1 MFKLP
6 LLQPSLT
13 GANGVERKDSQSVMA
28 PFATGARSGKESD
41 LAAAVAA
48 AQTATFDVRSWSRQ
62 ARDITSDLA
71 ASDKYKSLALHA
83 EVKLAEALER
93 CERVSPLAHTPAGE
107 ERPNKLRTAVAC
119 QLLGEFAEL
128 CGPFAGVLTRL
139 RDELLKG
146 LYSTQY
152 ASERGGLAFD
162 QLPWF
167 SVAERLERDKQA
179 MVEERDA
186 VKGQM
191 EAQAEALGRIEEA
204 MSALRRATEASQLE
218 AAALRSHLE
227 RLSVSEESARLEAK
241 TGREE
246 LKKLRKEYLRMRDDL
261 EAERAA
267 HAGLQRRHAD
277 LNDFSVSRIAEL
289 EAVAEGAFR
298 EAEEARRLA
307 ESRMPP
313 EMFEKLKSDLALY
326 QTELAAAQANNKD
339 LEAVNSKLAHRLD
352 VMTPRPV
359 WRKLADH
366 NLQAGRRTAE
376 LVHRVEDKLGRYAN
390 ELAELKS
397 QLALAAALLQPDPA
411 PVEVQLTL
419 VTDASSYFVTEGGGD
434 TAAAAGAPAP
444 PATAEP
450 CGLAA
455 SVPRCLRW
463 PHRVPL
469 HAWSVEQA
477 EALVGAIWRAKQA
490 LEVSASAG
498 TLQSF
503 LYYYFNPQGLA
514 NESSVRLA
522 YSLYNACAT
531 HARSNSL
538 VRTFWLVLTGQ
549 AAEAAAADQRSMLS
563 GLAAVLHS
571 LPPADGGVGGGGAGG
586 GGEGGE
592 GGGGETSGGG
602 AAGDGED
609 AGAGG
614 SGGDG
619 DDERPATS
627 GSGGGGGAAAAAAG
641 SVPSSS
647 PRVRTE
653 DVAAA
658 LERFF
663 PQRPAFRL
671 NKLRDALRTQFPL
684 DTLPLDALVA
694 ALEPHALAA
703 PPPSTAPGT
712 AKAARWSAAADP
724 TAATAAAAKPAGAL
738 VAALVGQHID
748 EVQALCL
755 EVASALAEVP
765 MAEDDGGSGAA
776 SPVELPAVVEKLS
789 GLLGARRAMACVM
802 ASLGFSAAAGGE
814 GGGGGGV
821 GAAATEDGEEG
832 GAGAGGAS
840 GGSGLVVP
848 VGVVVDVGDMTQRLL
863 QRCLLKPVGNFDV
876 AGALA
881 WAREM
886 AAAA

>member
-1 MFKLP
+1 
-6 LLQPSLT
+6 
-13 GANGVERKDSQSVMA
+13 MA
-28 PFATGARSGKESD
+28 PFAAGARSGKESD

-62 ARDITSDLA
+62 ARDITSDLT

-93 CERVSPLAHTPAGE
+93 CERVSPLAHTAAGE

-128 CGPFAGVLTRL
+128 CGPFSGVLTQL

-146 LYSTQY
+146 LYSPQY

-167 SVAERLERDKQA
+167 SVAERLERDKEA
-179 MVEERDA
+179 MLEERDA

-191 EAQAEALGRIEEA
+191 EAQAGALVRIEESMA
-204 MSALRRATEASQLE
+204 ALRRATEASQLE
-218 AAALRSHLE
+218 AAALRAHLE
-227 RLSVSEESARLEAK
+227 RLSISEESARLEAK

-261 EAERAA
+261 EAEKTA
-267 HAGLQRRHAD
+267 HTALQKKHAE
-277 LNDFSVSRIAEL
+277 LNEFSIGRIAEL
-289 EAVAEGAFR
+289 EAVADGAFR
-298 EAEEARRLA
+298 EADDARRLA

-313 EMFEKLKSDLALY
+313 EMFEKLKIDLATY
-326 QTELAAAQANNKD
+326 QAELAAAEANNKD

-359 WRKLADH
+359 WRRLADH
-366 NLQAGRRTAE
+366 NIQAGRRTAE

-390 ELAELKS
+390 ELTELKA
-397 QLALAAALLQPDPA
+397 QLALASALLQPDPA
-411 PVEVQLTL
+411 PVEVQLSL
-419 VTDASSYFVTEGGGD
+419 VTDASSYFVTEGGD
-434 TAAAAGAPAP
+434 SAAAGGAAP

-469 HAWSVEQA
+469 HAWSAEQA

-490 LEVSASAG
+490 MEVTATAG

-503 LYYYFNPQGLA
+503 VYYYFNPQGLA
-514 NESSVRLA
+514 NEASVKLA
-522 YSLYNACAT
+522 YSLYNACAA
-531 HARSNSL
+531 HAKSSPVVRS
-538 VRTFWLVLTGQ
+538 FWLVLSGQ
-549 AAEAAAADQRSMLS
+549 AAEAAMTDQRAMLS

-571 LPPADGGVGGGGAGG
+571 LPLA
-586 GGEGGE
+586 E
-592 GGGGETSGGG
+592 GG
-602 AAGDGED
+602 AA
-609 AGAGG
+609 AGAAATAAAGDAEEGGTGG

-619 DDERPATS
+619 DEERPGTS
-627 GSGGGGGAAAAAAG
+627 GGGAAAAAAPAAAAG
-641 SVPSSS
+641 GA
-647 PRVRTE
+647 PRVRTD
-653 DVAAA
+653 DVVAA
-658 LERFF
+658 LEHFF

-694 ALEPHALAA
+694 ALQPHALAA

-724 TAATAAAAKPAGAL
+724 TAAAAAGGGAAAKPAGAL
-738 VAALVGQHID
+738 VAVLIGQHID

-765 MAEDDGGSGAA
+765 PAEDDGGSGAA
-776 SPVELPAVVEKLS
+776 SPAELPAVVDKLS
-789 GLLGARRAMACVM
+789 GLLGAGRAMACVM
-802 ASLGFSAAAGGE
+802 SALGFSSGGGAE
-814 GGGGGGV
+814 GGG
-821 GAAATEDGEEG
+821 AATEAGEEG
-832 GAGAGGAS
+832 GAAGAAGG
-840 GGSGLVVP
+840 GLVLP
-848 VGVVVDVGDMTQRLL
+848 AGVVVDVGDMTQRLL
-863 QRCLLKPVGNFDV
+863 QRCLIKPEGNFDV

>member
-48 AQTATFDVRSWSRQ
+48 AQTATFDVRPWSRQ
-62 ARDITSDLA
+62 AKEITSDLT

-93 CERVSPLAHTPAGE
+93 CERVSPLTHNAAGE

-128 CGPFAGVLTRL
+128 CGPFSGVLTQL

-146 LYSTQY
+146 LYSPQY

-167 SVAERLERDKQA
+167 SVAERLERDKEA
-179 MVEERDA
+179 MLEEREA
-186 VKGQM
+186 VKAQM
-191 EAQAEALGRIEEA
+191 GAQAEALVRIEEA
-204 MSALRRATEASQLE
+204 MSTLRRSTEASQLE
-218 AAALRSHLE
+218 AAALRAHVE
-227 RLSVSEESARLEAK
+227 RLSMSEDSARLEAK

-261 EAERAA
+261 EAEKAA
-267 HAGLQRRHAD
+267 HASLQKKHAE
-277 LNDFSVSRIAEL
+277 LNEFSINRIAEL
-289 EAVAEGAFR
+289 DAVADTALR
-298 EAEEARRLA
+298 EADEARRLA

-313 EMFEKLKSDLALY
+313 EMFEKLKSDLAMY

-352 VMTPRPV
+352 IMTPRPM

-366 NLQAGRRTAE
+366 NIQAGRRTAE

-411 PVEVQLTL
+411 PVEVQLAL
-419 VTDASSYFVTEGGGD
+419 VTDASSYFVTEGAGD
-434 TAAAAGAPAP
+434 STNAANAP

-469 HAWSVEQA
+469 HTWSAEQT
-477 EALVGAIWRAKQA
+477 EALVGAMWRAKAA
-490 LEVSASAG
+490 LEASATAG

-503 LYYYFNPQGLA
+503 VYYYFNPQGLA
-514 NESSVRLA
+514 NESTVKLS

-531 HARSNSL
+531 HAKTNPL
-538 VRTFWLVLTGQ
+538 VRTFWMVLTGQ
-549 AAEAAAADQRSMLS
+549 AAESAAVDQRAMLS
-563 GLAAVLHS
+563 GLAAVLHT
-571 LPPADGGVGGGGAGG
+571 LPPVPDSAPAAAA
-586 GGEGGE
+586 
-592 GGGGETSGGG
+592 SSGG

-609 AGAGG
+609 AAAGG

-619 DDERPATS
+619 DEERPATS
-627 GSGGGGGAAAAAAG
+627 GGGGAAAVA
-641 SVPSSS
+641 SSS
-647 PRVRTE
+647 RSSPLRVRTE

-658 LERFF
+658 LEHFF

-684 DTLPLDALVA
+684 DTLSLDALVA
-694 ALEPHALAA
+694 ALQPHALAA
-703 PPPSTAPGT
+703 PPASTAPGT

-724 TAATAAAAKPAGAL
+724 TASAAATKPAGAL

-755 EVASALAEVP
+755 EVATALAGVP
-765 MAEDDGGSGAA
+765 PAEDDGGSGAA
-776 SPVELPAVVEKLS
+776 SPAELPAVVEKLS
-789 GLLGARRAMACVM
+789 GLLGAGRAMACVM
-802 ASLGFSAAAGGE
+802 SSLGFSA
-814 GGGGGGV
+814 GGGGGG
-821 GAAATEDGEEG
+821 GEGTDDGEE
-832 GAGAGGAS
+832 AG
-840 GGSGLVVP
+840 GGSGLVMP
-848 VGVVVDVGDMTQRLL
+848 AGVVVDVGDITQRLL
-863 QRCLLKPVGNFDV
+863 QRCLIKPVGNFDV

-881 WAREM
+881 WARET